1 MKRIKGAYEAIK
13 LRYLLFIFAIAT
25 LIALPVRVYEL
36 LALVDNKTGFYT
48 EDSGIIY
55 LLYGV
60 LLLVVG
66 AFIILSF
73 MSKEVPSPK
82 LPEGKNMLL
91 GVSSSILGVA
101 FLIDVFSVLFK
112 ILPSRQAMSAYFP
125 TLSQNVTENGG
136 AFIILQLIFAILS
149 IFYIGVYA
157 ISHLTGKGQYKE
169 FKILALSPLCWAIA
183 RLVSKLMNAISFT
196 SVSELLFE
204 IIMLVFLML
213 FLLTFARITSGI
225 FTEDS
230 MWGIYGYG
238 LSAALFAGLITIPR
252 LVLIV
257 VGRGTVEGSPF
268 NFADIACLIFIV
280 SYIFASLGIG
290 FKSNREGYY
299 ENDNGIPEEDDN
311 YEEEIIAT
319 NAGIPKRTDD
329 SLPIITSRPVQSETE
344 EKTKVKV
351 EENPVVEVNDEID
364 DKTDDIEDLIEESN
378 EIYSFSDSNPFK
390 EDYSKEADMYST
402 TPSYESDVQSYSDV
416 NSYTA
421 DANYIPE
428 ETPV

>member
-13 LRYLLFIFAIAT
+13 LRYLLFIFAVAT
-25 LIALPVRVYEL
+25 LIALPIRVYEL

-55 LLYGV
+55 LLYGI

-91 GVSSSILGVA
+91 GVSSSVLGVA

-112 ILPSRQAMSAYFP
+112 ILPSRQAMSAYMP
-125 TLSQNVTENGG
+125 TLSQNITENGG
-136 AFIILQLIFAILS
+136 AFVILQLVFAILS

-169 FKILALSPLCWAIA
+169 FKILALSPLCWAITK
-183 RLVSKLMNAISFT
+183 LVSKLMNAISFT

-213 FLLTFARITSGI
+213 FFLTFARITSGI

-238 LSAALFAGLITIPR
+238 LSSALFAGLITIPR
-252 LVLIV
+252 LVMIV
-257 VGRGTVEGSPF
+257 VGRGTVESNPF

-290 FKSNREGYY
+290 FKSSREEYY
-299 ENDNGIPEEDDN
+299 DNNDDYDNSDED

-319 NAGIPKRTDD
+319 NAGIPKKTDD
-329 SLPIITSRPVQSETE
+329 ALPIITSRPQA
-344 EKTKVKV
+344 VKV
-351 EENPVVEVNDEID
+351 ESL
-364 DKTDDIEDLIEESN
+364 KTKLLMKKPMLVI
-378 EIYSFSDSNPFK
+378 
-390 EDYSKEADMYST
+390 SK
-402 TPSYESDVQSYSDV
+402 
-416 NSYTA
+416 
-421 DANYIPE
+421 I
-428 ETPV
+428 